1 MPRSISQS
9 NRWISSAFDGKAM
22 FHIPPGRSI
31 KERHFLMQKS
41 AIILGAIALVASSGV
56 VARNGASM
64 PSVHRDA
71 IVLDTHIDTPAVLNV
86 AGWSIINRHSLS
98 VDGTQV
104 DLPRMQDGGLD
115 GGFFVVFTEQGPRT
129 PAGYGMA
136 RDAALIRALEIR
148 DMVAR
153 HKQAFELATR
163 ADDAEAIVKS
173 GKRVVFM
180 SMENSY
186 PIGRDLSLMR
196 TFRALGVTMM
206 GPVHV
211 GNNDLADSSNP
222 DNEPEWHGLSPL
234 GLQWV
239 AEANR
244 LGILIDASHA
254 SPEALDDILALSNAP
269 VILSHSSLKSLA
281 DNPRNIDDG
290 RLRALAAKGGVIQIN
305 AVSSHLGVPNSPGR
319 APARALLG
327 QPVANIAELQAQ
339 RAAVLKIER
348 ENPAPR
354 ANLDL
359 LVAQIRYAVAL
370 VGIDHVGLSGDF
382 DGGGGIDGFDE
393 ASDYPKVTQRL
404 LAAGFTAED
413 LRKFWGGNVLRVLR
427 EAQARAE
434 PSAVTGM
441 P

>member
-1 MPRSISQS
+1 
-9 NRWISSAFDGKAM
+9 M

-31 KERHFLMQKS
+31 KERDFLMRKR
-41 AIILGAIALVASSGV
+41 AIILGAAALVASSV
-56 VARNGASM
+56 VFARNGAPM
-64 PSVHRDA
+64 PSAHRDA
-71 IVLDTHIDTPAVLNV
+71 IVLDTHIDTPALLHVV
-86 AGWSIINRHSLS
+86 GWSIMDRHSLS

-104 DLPRMQDGGLD
+104 DLPRMRDGGLD

-129 PAGYGMA
+129 PTGYTVA
-136 RDAALIRALEIR
+136 RDEALMRTIEIR

-153 HKQAFELATR
+153 HHEAFQLATR
-163 ADDAEAIVKS
+163 ADDAEKIVKS
-173 GKRVVFM
+173 GKRAVFM

-186 PIGRDLSLMR
+186 PIGQDLSLMR

-222 DNEPEWHGLSPL
+222 DNGPEWHGLSPL
-234 GLQWV
+234 GRQWV

-269 VILSHSSLKSLA
+269 IILSHSSLKSLA
-281 DNPRNIDDG
+281 DNPRNIDDT
-290 RLRALAAKGGVIQIN
+290 RLRALAAKRGVIQIN

-319 APARALLG
+319 APARTLLG
-327 QPVANIAELQAQ
+327 QPAATIAELRAQ
-339 RAAVLKIER
+339 RATVLKIER

-354 ANLDL
+354 ADLDH
-359 LVAQIRYAVAL
+359 LVAQIRHAVAL

-393 ASDYPKVTQRL
+393 ASDYPKISQRL

-434 PSAVTGM
+434 PSAVAGM
-441 P
+441 

>member
-1 MPRSISQS
+1 MR
-9 NRWISSAFDGKAM
+9 
-22 FHIPPGRSI
+22 
-31 KERHFLMQKS
+31 KS
-41 AIILGAIALVASSGV
+41 AIIFSAAALAASSAT
-56 VARNGASM
+56 VARDQAPM
-64 PSVHRDA
+64 PAAHRQA
-71 IVLDTHIDTPAVLNV
+71 IVLDTHIDTPAMLHI
-86 AGWSIINRHSLS
+86 AGWSIMDRHSRS
-98 VDGTQV
+98 IDGTQV
-104 DLPRMQDGGLD
+104 DLPRMREGGLD

-129 PAGYGMA
+129 PAGYAKA
-136 RDAALIRALEIR
+136 RDAALIRTLEIR

-153 HKQAFELATR
+153 NSGAFALATR

-186 PIGRDLSLMR
+186 PIGHDLSLMR
-196 TFRALGVTMM
+196 TFRMLGVTMM

-211 GNNDLADSSNP
+211 GNNDLADSANP
-222 DNEPEWHGLSPL
+222 DNGPEWHGLSPL
-234 GLQWV
+234 GRQWV

-254 SPEALDDILALSNAP
+254 SPEALDDILALSTAP
-269 VILSHSSLKSLA
+269 VILSHSSLKSMA
-281 DNPRNIDDG
+281 DNPRNIDDA

-327 QPVANIAELQAQ
+327 QEVWTVAELRAQ
-339 RAAVLKIER
+339 RATVLKIER

-354 ANLDL
+354 ADLDL

-393 ASDYPKVTQRL
+393 ASDYPKISQRL

-427 EAQARAE
+427 EAQSKADANTVAGLR
-434 PSAVTGM
+434 
-441 P
+441 